1 MEQAAAV
8 PRPAPTV
15 RVIGQPLA
23 TDSYGPELQARFGCV
38 PGIELDFRHVPDG
51 EVAATSRAAS
61 CLVLPY
67 ERVLTSGAAMLGLS
81 LGLPTV
87 APDTPR
93 MRELLSGVAHDLLY
107 AREEPGSLL
116 RAVERAVA
124 LAARR
129 CARRS
134 CAGPATSG
142 RSGSA
147 ESWAGSTTRS
157 WKAERDRR

>member
-107 AREEPGSLL
+107 ARDEPGSLL

-124 LAARR
+124 LEGETREATRAALLRR
-129 CARRS
+129 ARHLR
-134 CAGPATSG
+134 P
-142 RSGSA
+142 
-147 ESWAGSTTRS
+147 
-157 WKAERDRR
+157 ERVSRILGGLYDSLLEG